1 MEFVLYRQTLSL
13 VARTWF
19 IVQAAKPIVF
29 YATNKAP
36 MKTISRRTLVNGAAA
51 TVASAC
57 LSPVSA
63 QTSPRPIVLVVP
75 APVGG
80 TADIS
85 ARMLAEPLA
94 KILGTSVT
102 VDNKGG
108 GNGNVGGQIVARAPS
123 DGSSLLVQYSGFQC
137 ITPLLQTVP
146 GFEPSKDLKPIGH
159 LIDAP
164 QLLVVRSGFPA
175 STLAQFISYAR
186 ANPGKV
192 NYASSGNGSLQH
204 VTTELLK
211 ELTKTFM
218 VHIPYRGTGQALTDL
233 LAGTVDFTITTP
245 PPLLAHIRSGKLR
258 PLMVT
263 GRSRLAVLPDVPT
276 ATEAGVP
283 LVASSWFAVYGP
295 SGISSEVLA
304 RTTAAIKQ
312 VVESEAF
319 KKRAEEQGAKA
330 VFLGSEDLG
339 KLETTE
345 RAMWARIVKTAGIK
359 AD

>member
-1 MEFVLYRQTLSL
+1 MNSL
-13 VARTWF
+13 
-19 IVQAAKPIVF
+19 AKV
-29 YATNKAP
+29 
-36 MKTISRRTLVNGAAA
+36 SRRKLIQ
-51 TVASAC
+51 ASAGAVVT
-57 LSPVSA
+57 LPFMHISSA
-63 QTSPRPIVLVVP
+63 QTPMRPITLVVP
-75 APVGG
+75 APAGG

-85 ARMLAEPLA
+85 ARMLAEPLG
-94 KILGTSVT
+94 KILGTTVT

-123 DGSSLLVQYSGFQC
+123 DGTSLLVQYSGFQC
-137 ITPLLQTVP
+137 ITPLLQPAAGFDP
-146 GFEPSKDLKPIGH
+146 GRDLKAVGH

-164 QLLVVRSGFPA
+164 QLLAVRSNFPA
-175 STLAQFISYAR
+175 ANFAEFLKYVK

-211 ELTKTFM
+211 DLTKTFM

-245 PPLLAHIRSGKLR
+245 PPLLPHIRSGKLR
-258 PLMVT
+258 ALMVT
-263 GRSRLAVLPDVPT
+263 GPTRSSVLPDVPT
-276 ATEAGVP
+276 AVESGVP

-295 SGISSEVLA
+295 SGINNDA
-304 RTTAAIKQ
+304 QTRITAAIKQ
-312 VVESEAF
+312 VVESDAF

-330 VFLGSEDLG
+330 VFLGGTDLD
-339 KLETTE
+339 KLATTE
-345 RAMWARIVKTAGIK
+345 RNMWARIIKTSGIK